1 MKAPGNR
8 KERWGFGP
16 AFFFVIASVYANTA
30 PAVEMFGRFEA
41 QLVSEPEP
49 IKTTLSDWGS
59 EFDSGRRQ
67 WAVSQA
73 EVGFRER
80 GIEISVFTRAL
91 ADLRMNSEA
100 VSFYGQIA
108 RKEPLNEGERIP
120 VALRVNG
127 FSGSGIRSGYRH
139 SQESWTISG
148 GISVFKTRHLM
159 SGTLDGEFVAAAE
172 NDYDFSADV
181 DYVYYRDV
189 IFDRPDVE
197 KASGIG
203 WAFDIAA
210 NWQPMKKLNLNFR
223 AEDLFSRIRWKDAPF
238 TQAEANTD
246 NKSFDDEGYA
256 VFAPTISG
264 TEGYRD
270 TFYQDLDPRFYGTAQ
285 WQEGAWLAVV
295 HGQYQFGYGLY
306 GAGFGRTL
314 AGEARILA
322 SYWPELESL
331 RLELTRGKWQAMVS
345 ADEVTWSS
353 VRAISLG
360 LSYNY

>member
-1 MKAPGNR
+1 MKVPGNR

-16 AFFFVIASVYANTA
+16 AFFFVIASVNGNTA
-30 PAVEMFGRFEA
+30 LAVEMFGRFETR
-41 QLVSEPEP
+41 LVSEPEP

-59 EFDSGRRQ
+59 EFDSGSRQ
-67 WAVSQA
+67 WAISHA
-73 EVGFRER
+73 EAGFRER
-80 GIEISVFTRAL
+80 GVEVSVFTRAL
-91 ADLRMNSEA
+91 ADLRMNSQA
-100 VSFYGQIA
+100 VSFYGRIA

-127 FSGSGIRSGYRH
+127 FSGTGIRSGYRH
-139 SQESWTISG
+139 SDESWTVSG

-210 NWQPMKKLNLNFR
+210 SWKPMEKLDLNFR

-238 TQAEANTD
+238 TQAQANTD
-246 NKSFDDEGYA
+246 NKSFDDDGYA

-285 WQEGAWLAVV
+285 WQEGSWLTVV
-295 HGQYQFGYGLY
+295 HAQYQFGYGLY
-306 GAGFGRTL
+306 GVGFGRTL
-314 AGEARILA
+314 AGGARILA
-322 SYWPELESL
+322 SYWPELESIQ
-331 RLELTRGKWQAMVS
+331 LEIGRGKWQATVS
-345 ADEVTWSS
+345 ADEVEWSS

>member
-1 MKAPGNR
+1 MKVPGNR

-16 AFFFVIASVYANTA
+16 AFFFVIASTNVC
-30 PAVEMFGRFEA
+30 AVQAMEMFGRFET

-49 IKTTLSDWGS
+49 IKTTLSDWGT
-59 EFDSGRRQ
+59 EFDSGSRQ
-67 WAVSQA
+67 WAVSRA
-73 EVGFRER
+73 EAGFRKK

-91 ADLRMNSEA
+91 ADLRMNSQA
-100 VSFYGQIA
+100 VNFYGRIA

-139 SQESWTISG
+139 SEESWTISG
-148 GISVFKTRHLM
+148 GISVFKTRDLM

-181 DYVYYRDV
+181 DYLYYRDV
-189 IFDRPDVE
+189 IFDRPNVE

-203 WAFDIAA
+203 WAFDVAA
-210 NWQPMKKLNLNFR
+210 SWQPMKKLDLNFR

-238 TQAEANTD
+238 TRAQANTD
-246 NKSFDDEGYA
+246 NKSFDDDGYA

-270 TFYQDLDPRFYGTAQ
+270 TFYQDLDPRFYGAAQ
-285 WQEGAWLAVV
+285 WQEGSWLAVV
-295 HGQYQFGYGLY
+295 QAQYQFGYGLY

-314 AGEARILA
+314 AGGARILA
-322 SYWPELESL
+322 SYWPELESI
-331 RLELTRGKWQAMVS
+331 RMELTRGKWQAMLS
-345 ADEVTWSS
+345 ADEVTWSNVS
-353 VRAISLG
+353 AISLG